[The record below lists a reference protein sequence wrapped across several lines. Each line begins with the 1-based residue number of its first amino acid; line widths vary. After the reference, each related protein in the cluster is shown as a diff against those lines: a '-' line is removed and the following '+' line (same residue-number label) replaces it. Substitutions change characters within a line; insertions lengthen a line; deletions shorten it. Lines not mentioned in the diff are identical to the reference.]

1 MSSPDSMAYRLTLYR
16 GFIAICH
23 PEEQHQHQPALIEKL
38 VETATSQAIRQWR
51 RLPALVSDIHSD
63 LLRTAQQIMELHE
76 ASQVHV
82 GLQPQNIGRVT
93 NLHDM
98 KAIVKT
104 WRNRLPLQ
112 CDDLVHWSDIF
123 MWRHH
128 HYQAIVAAYENLSSS
143 LPDTQSNNHAM
154 LGVHASAWSIIHYG
168 HVARKHDMTGVC
180 LDSLSRIH
188 TIPSVPIVDCFHKI
202 REQVKCYL
210 QMAGVMGKQELQ
222 EGLEVI
228 ESTNLRYFSKEMTA
242 EFFALKGMFLA
253 QVNRSEEANKAFSE
267 AVQMHD
273 TLVKAWA
280 LWGDYLDNLFVNE
293 RSVSLGVFA
302 IICYMHA
309 CRSQNESKCR
319 KYLARTLWLLSY
331 DDEKGSLA
339 EALEKYCVGVP
350 STHWLP
356 WIPQLLTCF
365 VRKEGSRV
373 LTLIFSVARV
383 FPQAVYFPIR
393 TLYLTLKIEQRE
405 KHRMERRQILTGEN
419 KQAGENSDAE
429 KKVDAS
435 QGSTSTNDV
444 PTSTSVSREY
454 PITFNVTLS
463 MCLSQNSECP
473 VPSILHIF

>member
-1 MSSPDSMAYRLTLYR
+1 M
-16 GFIAICH
+16 
-23 PEEQHQHQPALIEKL
+23 
-38 VETATSQAIRQWR
+38 
-51 RLPALVSDIHSD
+51 
-63 LLRTAQQIMELHE
+63 
-76 ASQVHV
+76 HV

-112 CDDLVHWSDIF
+112 CDDLVHWSDVF

-128 HYQAIVAAYENLSSS
+128 HYQAIVAAYENLSSTM
-143 LPDTQSNNHAM
+143 PDTQSSNHAM

-168 HVARKHDMTGVC
+168 HVARKHDLTGVC

-293 RSVSLGVFA
+293 RNITTGAFA

-339 EALEKYCVGVP
+339 ESLEKYCVGVP
-350 STHWLP
+350 SAHWLP

-373 LTLIFSVARV
+373 LNLIFSVARV

-405 KHRMERRQILTGEN
+405 KHRMERRQSLNGEN
-419 KQAGENSDAE
+419 KPGINASEHE
-429 KKVDAS
+429 KKGEQS
-435 QGSTSTNDV
+435 CSTSTV
-444 PTSTSVSREY
+444 VSTPSTLTTVSNIPFCYSIKEPELKDILLHLEELSNVHNSLSIIFIQYGRHCETAMNHGKYRVFKIFSV
-454 PITFNVTLS
+454 LL
-463 MCLSQNSECP
+463 C
-473 VPSILHIF
+473 